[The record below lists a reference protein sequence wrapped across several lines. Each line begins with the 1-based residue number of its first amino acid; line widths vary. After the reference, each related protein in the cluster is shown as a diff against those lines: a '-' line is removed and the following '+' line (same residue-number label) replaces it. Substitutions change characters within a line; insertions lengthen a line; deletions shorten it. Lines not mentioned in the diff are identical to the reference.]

1 LDRIRTLQFE
11 WIISRYGK
19 WVGLAVLAVLLI
31 LLPLFVNSPYIVH
44 LLIMVFMNSVLA
56 MTFILLFRT
65 GLITVAIS
73 AFWGIGAYASAM
85 LVTKLGLLVWAAMP
99 ASAVI
104 SGIIALFF
112 GFLLVRKGGIA
123 FVILTM
129 VLSFIMVQ
137 VFGTFDVFGGRV
149 GIFSIP
155 PPEPIPLPFH
165 EPVVFLSKTPFY
177 YLMLFLMVI
186 VILVLLA
193 FYSAWTGRAWR
204 AIGLS
209 PRLAESLGVNI
220 FRYRLLA
227 FVIGGAAAG
236 LMGSFY
242 AHYYWSIVP
251 DTFGPL
257 QSLYSQVYAIL
268 GGINFAIWGP
278 IIGSAIL
285 TVVPEALRAG
295 KEIEPIYTGII
306 VILLV
311 MFLPD
316 GLLGLFS
323 SWRRSLHPMNN
334 VSRAFRWIR
343 ASSPTYKTDSE
354 KRE

>member
-1 LDRIRTLQFE
+1 LDRTRTLQFK
-11 WIISRYGK
+11 WLNSRYSRL
-19 WVGLAVLAVLLI
+19 VGLAVLAVLLI
-31 LLPLFVNSPYIVH
+31 LIPLFVPSPYILH

-56 MTFILLFRT
+56 MTFILLYRT

-73 AFWGIGAYASAM
+73 AFWGIGAYTSAM

-99 ASAVI
+99 ASTVI
-104 SGIIALFF
+104 SGIIALLF

-129 VLSFIMVQ
+129 LLSFIMVQ
-137 VFGTFDVFGGRV
+137 VFGTFDMFGGRV

-165 EPVVFLSKTPFY
+165 EPVAFISKTPFY
-177 YLMLFLMVI
+177 YLMLFLMAI

-193 FYSAWTGRAWR
+193 FYAAWTGRAWR

-209 PRLAESLGVNI
+209 PPLAESLGINI
-220 FRYRLLA
+220 FRYRLVA
-227 FVIGGAAAG
+227 FVISGAAAG

-242 AHYYWSIVP
+242 AHYYWSIIP

-278 IIGSAIL
+278 VIGSAIL
-285 TVVPEALRAG
+285 TVVPETLRIS

-311 MFLPD
+311 MFFPD

-323 SWRRSLHPMNN
+323 SWRRSLHPMSNISK
-334 VSRAFRWIR
+334 VFRWIR
-343 ASSPTYKTDSE
+343 KSSSAYKADSE
-354 KRE
+354 KIE